1 MPVFE
6 SGDTPPITVSA
17 PIAAEPVGQGAPFT
31 VRFRPAATGKAVPP
45 LPMTGSRILRALV
58 AVRSRSAENA
68 ATTEDGMAFHGKVA
82 LVTGAASGMGRL
94 AARRLASG
102 GAAVAALDVN
112 EAGLRETRGA
122 DEHIRTYAV
131 DVTDARAVAETVR
144 RIESE
149 LGPLDRV
156 TNAAAIMPT
165 DRLLDQD
172 PELVNRIMAIN
183 YGGTVN
189 VTYAALPGMLERR
202 RGDLINFASV
212 AGWMPSLHFGAYNA
226 SKFAVVAFTEVL
238 QHENRASGV
247 RFACVCPPPVAT
259 PLLDQA
265 KSQPKILTQLPPI
278 RPETV
283 LDAIERDLERDRLM
297 VYPDRNAAVAVW
309 MRRHLPRLLWWNIH
323 RVEGF

>member
-1 MPVFE
+1 
-6 SGDTPPITVSA
+6 
-17 PIAAEPVGQGAPFT
+17 
-31 VRFRPAATGKAVPP
+31 
-45 LPMTGSRILRALV
+45 
-58 AVRSRSAENA
+58 
-68 ATTEDGMAFHGKVA
+68 MAFGGKVA

-112 EAGLRETRGA
+112 EAGLALTRGDDA
-122 DEHIRTYAV
+122 RIHAYAV

-144 RIESE
+144 RVESE
-149 LGPLDRV
+149 LGPVDRV
-156 TNAAAIMPT
+156 MNAAAIMPT
-165 DRLLDQD
+165 DRLLEQD
-172 PELVNRIMAIN
+172 AKLVNRIMAIN

-189 VTYAALPGMLERR
+189 VTYAVLPGMIERR
-202 RGDLINFASV
+202 RGDLVNFASV

-238 QHENRASGV
+238 AHENRGSGV

-265 KSQPKILTQLPPI
+265 KSQPKILSELPPI
-278 RPETV
+278 QPETV
-283 LDAIERDLERDRLM
+283 LDAIERDLERGKLM
-297 VYPDRNAAVAVW
+297 VFPDRNASAAVW
-309 MRRHLPRLLWWNIH
+309 MRRHLPRLLWWNLH